1 MIGIM
6 ISYINTLSY
15 IMNKLTK
22 KRRLDTFESLQS
34 ENFLIVQ
41 ELIRLQKSLTDPN
54 SIKLTKSVL
63 KNFKSLAQSYSTF
76 NTKIFQ
82 SVVTN
87 KEKAKSFQQSIE
99 YQKTVSRKIT
109 RQKSRIKSKEVVI
122 KSRER
127 EWQRSLGK
135 IRGLWEKNLFEM
147 ETSLKYQKETIR
159 RIGTSYFTT
168 IRSIEK
174 ELQDV
179 LEGPKVPELKLTKI
193 NNTKTPVKGSS
204 ARSSS
209 SMKLS
214 DEDDLISN
222 RSAFSY
228 VTEDLIS
235 HRSNS
240 SRARPIVRR
249 VNPPLPPCLPMQNS
263 HMVNCSEINESYEF
277 EKLMSEIEKDKK
289 EKENP
294 NSISMEKSM
303 GGWKSEYESEDS
315 VSFNLNSDEIKKALV
330 VLKKARLL
338 NAGNNQFLLKLAEM
352 IKKPENSSNLELMLQ
367 LINIERKKGKVG
379 QKSLPK
385 AKGRGKPPTP
395 THVNRKRLQHDLVG
409 TTRDKFL
416 FPEETNKTILSI
428 DHHFSPKEHEF
439 LDGSSIGRFTNNDV
453 NLEDLLNVP
462 SYVESLGLVSA
473 DNSFCNGEEVK
484 VQNAKNINEQP
495 DKFPVKLKVG
505 K

>member
-1 MIGIM
+1 
-6 ISYINTLSY
+6 
-15 IMNKLTK
+15 MNKLTK
-22 KRRLDTFESLQS
+22 KQRLAKFDSLQT
-34 ENFLIVQ
+34 ENKLIIQ
-41 ELIRLQKSLTDPN
+41 ELLKLQKSLSDPS
-54 SIKLTKSVL
+54 SINLSKSIL
-63 KNFKSLAQSYSTF
+63 KNFKSLAQSFSTF
-76 NTKIFQ
+76 NTQIFQ
-82 SVVTN
+82 VVASN
-87 KEKAKSFQQSIE
+87 KEKAKSFQESIE
-99 YQKTVSRKIT
+99 YQKTEGRKIT
-109 RQKSRIKSKEVVI
+109 RQQSRINSKEVVI

-179 LEGPKVPELKLTKI
+179 LEGPKVPELKLANIK
-193 NNTKTPVKGSS
+193 NTKTPPKGSS

-209 SMKLS
+209 SLKLS

-228 VTEDLIS
+228 ITEDLVS

-240 SRARPIVRR
+240 SRARPIIRR
-249 VNPPLPPCLPMQNS
+249 GNPPLPPGLPIQNC
-263 HMVNCSEINESYEF
+263 HTVNNSEINESYEF

-289 EKENP
+289 EKDNP
-294 NSISMEKSM
+294 NSISMEKSI

-315 VSFNLNSDEIKKALV
+315 VSFNLNSDDIKKALG

-338 NAGNNQFLLKLAEM
+338 NAGNNQFLVKLAEM
-352 IKKPENSSNLELMLQ
+352 IKVPENSSNVELMLQ

-379 QKSLPK
+379 QKSLARPK
-385 AKGRGKPPTP
+385 ARGKPPTP
-395 THVNRKRLQHDLVG
+395 THVNKKRLKSDLVG
-409 TTRDKFL
+409 TARDKFL

-428 DHHFSPKEHEF
+428 DHHFSPKEHDFFE
-439 LDGSSIGRFTNNDV
+439 GSSIGRFSNNDV

-484 VQNAKNINEQP
+484 GQVSKNLNEP
-495 DKFPVKLKVG
+495 DEFPVKLKKVG